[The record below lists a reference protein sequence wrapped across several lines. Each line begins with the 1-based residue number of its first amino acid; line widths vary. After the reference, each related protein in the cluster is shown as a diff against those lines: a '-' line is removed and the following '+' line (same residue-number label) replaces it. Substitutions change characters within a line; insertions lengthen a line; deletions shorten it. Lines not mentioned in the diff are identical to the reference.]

1 MAQKIAIIGF
11 DSLSANGII
20 KILAEIG
27 DYACNVINNEI
38 DTFQTESYLLYIV
51 SSNILLSYLDFFLP
65 KKNKVLLIIS
75 EVCLIDKF
83 PVKTVSVNDGIE
95 KIEMEIRN
103 LLSFADN
110 ISKQEQ
116 LSLRELDVL
125 KEIAKGKI
133 NKEIADSL
141 NISINT
147 VITHR
152 KNISS
157 KLGIRTASGLS
168 IYAIMNGII

>member
-1 MAQKIAIIGF
+1 MTQKIAIIGF

-110 ISKQEQ
+110 ISKREQ

>member
-110 ISKQEQ
+110 ISKREQ

>member
-65 KKNKVLLIIS
+65 KKNNVLLIIS

-110 ISKQEQ
+110 ISKREQ

>member
-27 DYACNVINNEI
+27 DYACNVFNNEI

-75 EVCLIDKF
+75 DVCLIDKF

-110 ISKQEQ
+110 ISKREQ

-133 NKEIADSL
+133 NKAVN
-141 NISINT
+141 NIPT
-147 VITHR
+147 RKVITFVFLD
-152 KNISS
+152 N
-157 KLGIRTASGLS
+157 LTL
-168 IYAIMNGII
+168 